1 MFKAKTLRNNVA
13 ALCFLASIPLPP
25 SDSLVAVPF
34 QHFQMD
40 RCGFT
45 PEQQD
50 FIWRWVRHEINLV
63 GEVAEEETAEV

>member
-1 MFKAKTLRNNVA
+1 MRWI
-13 ALCFLASIPLPP
+13 FLARPEKREIDTDKVQSE
-25 SDSLVAVPF
+25 
-34 QHFQMD
+34 MD

-63 GEVAEEETAEV
+63 GEVADEETVEV